1 MLQSLSSSTSS
12 TSSLIKLF
20 QKLDTN
26 ADNSVDRTEFIAGR
40 PDDVS
45 EDQAGSLFDSFDSS
59 GSGSL
64 GQSDLVSA
72 FQQMS
77 SAMQGVLL
85 QAQESGQSG
94 RGGGPGGPPDAEQMA
109 EDLDSDGD
117 GTVTRDEFVAGRPD
131 DVSESDAGAFFDKI
145 ASAAGVEDTSSG
157 LSTDQL
163 ASGLQAMGPPPG
175 PPPSDSGETSETSDT
190 TTEDQLLQQ
199 LLSLLQSSG
208 ASTGASRGPDAS
220 QMFEDLDS
228 DGDGTVSRAEFTAG
242 RPSDVS
248 ETQASDFYDQIVEAS
263 GADGDTGLSE
273 DQLASGM
280 QSMGPPPGP
289 PPSDS
294 TETADSSQS
303 TTTTTTTTNQL
314 LQQLL
319 AAVAAYEKNG
329 MLGGTASG
337 LAA

>member
-1 MLQSLSSSTSS
+1 MLSSLNSSTSS
-12 TSSLIKLF
+12 ASSLIKLF

-26 ADNSVDRTEFIAGR
+26 ADNSVDRTEFVAGR

-45 EDQAGSLFDSFDSS
+45 EDQAGSLFDSVDSS
-59 GSGSL
+59 GTGSL
-64 GQSDLVSA
+64 SQNDLVSA

-77 SAMQGVLL
+77 SAMQSVLL
-85 QAQESGQSG
+85 QAQESGQ
-94 RGGGPGGPPDAEQMA
+94 GGHGGPPDSAQMA
-109 EDLDSDGD
+109 EDLDADGD

-157 LSTDQL
+157 LTTDQL
-163 ASGLQAMGPPPG
+163 ASGMQAMGPPPG
-175 PPPSDSGETSETSDT
+175 PPPSDSSETSDSSDT
-190 TTEDQLLQQ
+190 TTDDQLLQQ

-208 ASTGASRGPDAS
+208 TSTSASQGPDAS
-220 QMFEDLDS
+220 KMFEDMDS

-248 ETQASDFYDQIVEAS
+248 ESQSSDFYDQIVEAS
-263 GADGDTGLSE
+263 GADGSTGLTE

-280 QSMGPPPGP
+280 QAKGPPPGP
-289 PPSDS
+289 PPSDQ
-294 TETADSSQS
+294 TASSDSSQS
-303 TTTTTTTTNQL
+303 TTTTTNEL
-314 LQQLL
+314 IQQLL
-319 AAVAAYEKNG
+319 AAVASYEKTG
-329 MLGGTASG
+329 MLGTTTST